1 MISILTTVTTALAMV
16 TIVLLIAK
24 YRALYS
30 ALILSDLSAR
40 LLPSFVK
47 PSFAL
52 TYLFLLTPCL
62 CWPLNAVGPKFYRW
76 YLGSFCVL
84 STSMHCIIVHILMP
98 SQPPY
103 VAVPPCVSE
112 TCPEKQNQ

>member
-62 CWPLNAVGPKFYRW
+62 CWPLKCCW
-76 YLGSFCVL
+76 TQVL
-84 STSMHCIIVHILMP
+84 SLVPWFLLCLIHVHALHYCPHFDAFSTSMCSCASLC
-98 SQPPY
+98 Q
-103 VAVPPCVSE
+103 
-112 TCPEKQNQ
+112 